1 MLALKILAIIMIVI
15 VAFFALTFIIYFFNL
30 DMKLMAAMI
39 KPLTKYYDWSAAK
52 RAAKK
57 KKEKEAKTDEKQ

>member
-1 MLALKILAIIMIVI
+1 MIILKIVGILLLVLVIFFIV
-15 VAFFALTFIIYFFNL
+15 TFLIYFFNL
-30 DMKLMAAMI
+30 DMKLCAALI

-57 KKEKEAKTDEKQ
+57 KKDEGKL